1 MTSNLSREALGD
13 AAILEALELLEGWR
27 REGDTLTKTFETAT
41 YPQALAF
48 ATAAGMVADGMNHH
62 PDIQIGFKKVTLTF
76 STHDAGNKI
85 TEWDVAA
92 AKAIN
97 AIAIR
102 K

>member
-1 MTSNLSREALGD
+1 MTTLSREALGD
-13 AAILEALELLEGWR
+13 AAILEALELLDGWR
-27 REGDTLTKTFETAT
+27 REGDTLVKTFETAT

-62 PDIQIGFKKVTLTF
+62 PDIKIGWKKVTLVF

-85 TEWDVAA
+85 TEWDIAA